1 MEGHPAMHTIPTPLT
16 VDGGS
21 TVTRRTPTENVR
33 HRSVKCFPPVAHRF
47 PDTRA
52 CRIKT
57 GGSEDAGRRTS
68 RPMDPKLVRE
78 GAIVLAGVRSDLR
91 VVGPENMVTQ
101 DAPQGVFAA
110 AIPAA

>member
-1 MEGHPAMHTIPTPLT
+1 
-16 VDGGS
+16 
-21 TVTRRTPTENVR
+21 
-33 HRSVKCFPPVAHRF
+33 
-47 PDTRA
+47 
-52 CRIKT
+52 
-57 GGSEDAGRRTS
+57 
-68 RPMDPKLVRE
+68 MDPKLVRE